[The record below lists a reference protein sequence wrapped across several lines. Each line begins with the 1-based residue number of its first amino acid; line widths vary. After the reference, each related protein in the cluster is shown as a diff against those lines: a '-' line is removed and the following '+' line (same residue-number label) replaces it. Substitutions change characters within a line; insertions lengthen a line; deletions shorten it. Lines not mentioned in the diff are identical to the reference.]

1 MIAPARVPFMAL
13 EIHERER
20 EGIVILDLEGRI
32 TAGEEAGLLRDTLR
46 RLAEGGHNRIILN
59 LEKVD
64 YIDST
69 GLGILIGI
77 KRRITERSGCLVLV
91 LYSDRINKLFEI
103 TGLSKIFKI
112 ARNPED
118 AKKLLD

>member
-1 MIAPARVPFMAL
+1 MDLKL
-13 EIHERER
+13 EIRKEERYWHI
-20 EGIVILDLEGRI
+20 IVHGEIDLYNANELKEKVNSATDR
-32 TAGEEAGLLRDTLR
+32 
-46 RLAEGGHNRIILN
+46 AETGNLIIDL
-59 LEKVD
+59 KDVD

-77 KRRITERSGCLVLV
+77 KRRCTEKNGNLVLV

-103 TGLSKIFKI
+103 TGLNKIFSI

-118 AKKLLD
+118 AKKMLD